1 MDSTNIFSITPMSQN
16 IHLSAGQVYTGSI
29 KISNPANAANDF
41 HYKIEVSP
49 YGVIGE
55 EYTADLITEY
65 DRSQIVKWIKIEEPT
80 GVLEPN
86 ETKEVEFTITVP
98 ENAPAG
104 GQYAALLVSSADN
117 NVSNNGITINNVFEM
132 ASLIYANV
140 TGKMVHEGE
149 VSEILVPGFITNTP
163 ITTNTIVKNNGN
175 SHEFAEIAIE
185 VKNLFN
191 ETVYPVSGESGITS
205 EIIMPETTRLITRNI
220 NDVSPL
226 GVYHVT
232 ETVNYLG
239 QDTVAYKTV
248 MVCPIWFMALAIVTI
263 AAITTF
269 IVQRAL
275 KRRAMRKA
283 I

>member
-1 MDSTNIFSITPMSQN
+1 MDDTNIFTLTPMSQN
-16 IHLSAGQVYTGSI
+16 ISLQPGQVYTGSI
-29 KISNPANAANDF
+29 TVANPANAAKDF
-41 HYKIEVSP
+41 NYKVEISP
-49 YGVIGE
+49 YGVVGE
-55 EYTADLITEY
+55 DYTADLITQNN
-65 DRSQIVKWIKIEEPT
+65 RSQISKWIKIENPT
-80 GVLEPN
+80 GTLKPN
-86 ETKEVEFTITVP
+86 DVTKVNFTITVP

-140 TGKMVHEGE
+140 TGKMIHEGE

-226 GVYHVT
+226 GVYHIT

-248 MVCPIWFMALAIVTI
+248 MVCPVWFIAFLFVTATAIIVAIVRSI
-263 AAITTF
+263 
-269 IVQRAL
+269 L
-275 KRRAMRKA
+275 LHRKNKSA
-283 I
+283 

>member
-1 MDSTNIFSITPMSQN
+1 MDDTNIFTLTPMSQN
-16 IHLSAGQVYTGSI
+16 ISLQPGQVYTGSI
-29 KISNPANAANDF
+29 TVANPANAAKDF
-41 HYKIEVSP
+41 NYKVEISP
-49 YGVIGE
+49 YSVVGE
-55 EYTADLITEY
+55 DYTADLITQNN
-65 DRSQIVKWIKIEEPT
+65 RSQISKWIKIENPT
-80 GVLEPN
+80 GTLKPN
-86 ETKEVEFTITVP
+86 DVTKVNFTITVP

-248 MVCPIWFMALAIVTI
+248 MVCPVWFMALLLVTATAIIVAIVRSI
-263 AAITTF
+263 
-269 IVQRAL
+269 L
-275 KRRAMRKA
+275 SHRKNKSA
-283 I
+283 

>member
-1 MDSTNIFSITPMSQN
+1 MDDTNIFTLTPMSQN
-16 IHLSAGQVYTGSI
+16 ISLQPGQVYTGSI
-29 KISNPANAANDF
+29 TVANPANAAKDF
-41 HYKIEVSP
+41 NYKVEISP
-49 YGVIGE
+49 YSVIGE
-55 EYTADLITEY
+55 DYTADLITQNN
-65 DRSQIVKWIKIEEPT
+65 RSQISKWIKIENPT
-80 GVLEPN
+80 GTLKPN
-86 ETKEVEFTITVP
+86 DVTKVNFTITVP

-140 TGKMVHEGE
+140 TGKMIHEGE

-248 MVCPIWFMALAIVTI
+248 MVCPVWFMALLFVTATAIIVAIVRSI
-263 AAITTF
+263 
-269 IVQRAL
+269 L
-275 KRRAMRKA
+275 SHRKNKSA
-283 I
+283 